1 MDDNL
6 SVEAAIMDFV
16 RFFPEEK
23 QAEFEL
29 LLKRCNFHDVTDPG
43 FPIMLFLL
51 YFQEGIC
58 EKIESLEGAVRK
70 NIPAAAEQPTKPPL
84 RAHGKLLWSVSAVIA
99 AVAAGVVLGLSF
111 HSGPAVNPAKEIRRR
126 EAPVSM
132 REINLYWRRKLAE
145 DDRVQ
150 RIEKQKAI
158 LFYGGISVSAVL
170 LSILCCLVCGRWTR
184 RRIRRNPTRS
194 SASSQIRALNLYN
207 ILFPRIAHRENA
219 SESRP
224 ETRSE
229 TEPQPERDCK
239 AK

>member
-58 EKIESLEGAVRK
+58 AKIESLEGAVRK
-70 NIPAAAEQPTKPPL
+70 NNPAAAVQPTQTPI

-111 HSGPAVNPAKEIRRR
+111 HGGPAVKPAKEIRR
-126 EAPVSM
+126 EAPASM

-145 DDRVQ
+145 DDRVR
-150 RIEKQKAI
+150 RIENQKAI
-158 LFYGGISVSAVL
+158 LFYGGLSVSAVL

-184 RRIRRNPTRS
+184 RRIRRNPTRP

-207 ILFPRIAHRENA
+207 TLFPQIAHRKNA

-229 TEPQPERDCK
+229 TAPQPERDCK